1 MKSRLYILATGGSHD
16 AFDMATAAQVA
27 RQEAKNKELWHLES
41 NRSYRAGLRLR
52 CTWRSFPKRFK
63 PDLTLLDVP
72 GP

>member
-1 MKSRLYILATGGSHD
+1 LATGGSHD

-52 CTWRSFPKRFK
+52 CTWRSPQRNFPKRFK
-63 PDLTLLDVP
+63 PALTLLDVP